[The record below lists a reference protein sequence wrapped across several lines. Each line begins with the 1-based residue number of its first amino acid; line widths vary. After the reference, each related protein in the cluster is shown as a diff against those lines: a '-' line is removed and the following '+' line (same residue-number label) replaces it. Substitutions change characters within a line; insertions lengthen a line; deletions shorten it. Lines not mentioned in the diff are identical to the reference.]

1 MIVLLNSAYKSVMKW
16 ATFFEIKIIWPV
28 VGVAQYF
35 LL

>member
-1 MIVLLNSAYKSVMKW
+1 MIVLVNSAFKSVMKW
-16 ATFFEIKIIWPV
+16 ATFFKIKIMWSV